1 MADSAI
7 FMGWGEPIRGREK
20 VSAAVFAEALELW
33 GRLQTEGAIESWETY
48 FLEPHGGDLNG
59 FFLLKGERRKLA
71 EVRTRDELDR
81 IVTRGSMVVSN
92 FGVVGAS
99 TGARIEQ
106 DMARY
111 LEAAGEL
118 GSG

>member
-7 FMGWGEPIRGREK
+7 VMGWGEPIRGREK
-20 VSAAVFAEALELW
+20 VSATVFAEAIELW
-33 GRLQTEGAIESWETY
+33 GRLQAEGAIESWETY

-59 FFLLKGERRKLA
+59 FFLLKGERGKLA

-81 IVTRGSMVVSN
+81 IVTRGTMVVCN

-118 GSG
+118 G

>member
-7 FMGWGEPIRGREK
+7 FIGWGEPIRGREQ
-20 VSAAVFAEALELW
+20 VSATVFGEAVELW
-33 GRLQTEGAIESWETY
+33 ATFQADGAIESWEAY

-59 FFLLKGERRKLA
+59 FFLLKGDREQLA
-71 EVRTRDELDR
+71 ELRVREEMDR

-92 FGVVGAS
+92 FGVVGAA

-106 DMARY
+106 EMAVY

-118 GSG
+118 A

>member
-1 MADSAI
+1 
-7 FMGWGEPIRGREK
+7 
-20 VSAAVFAEALELW
+20 
-33 GRLQTEGAIESWETY
+33 
-48 FLEPHGGDLNG
+48 
-59 FFLLKGERRKLA
+59 
-71 EVRTRDELDR
+71 
-81 IVTRGSMVVSN
+81 MVVSN

>member
-20 VSAAVFAEALELW
+20 VSATVFSEAVDLW
-33 GRLQTEGAIESWETY
+33 SRLQAEGAIESWEAY
-48 FLEPHGGDLNG
+48 FLEPHGGDLSG
-59 FFLLKGERRKLA
+59 FFLLKGERGKLA
-71 EVRTRDELDR
+71 EVRTREEMDR
-81 IVTRGSMVVSN
+81 IVMRGSMVVSN

-106 DMARY
+106 DMGRY
-111 LEAAGEL
+111 LEAAGDL
-118 GSG
+118 G